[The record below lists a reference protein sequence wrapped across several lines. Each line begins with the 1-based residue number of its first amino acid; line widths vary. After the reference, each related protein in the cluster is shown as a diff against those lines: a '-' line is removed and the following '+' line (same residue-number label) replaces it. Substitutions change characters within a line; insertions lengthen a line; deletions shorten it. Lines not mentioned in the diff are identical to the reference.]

1 MKKTQSQE
9 NMPHGQVVEE
19 IDYAASAVRL
29 QQTGEET
36 KTEKNRLLL
45 HSCCGPC
52 STACIER
59 LITNYK
65 ITVFFY
71 NPNITDREEYE
82 LRKENQI
89 KFIDLYTQKVS
100 EEDKIEFIEG
110 EYIPEEFFKA
120 AQGFEAEPEGGKRCT
135 ECFKLRMERTAQAA
149 LRTGNQIFGTTL
161 TVSPHKN
168 YNLIS
173 AIGCELAGKYGLE
186 FLDMDF
192 KKKAGFQRSI
202 QLSKEYGLY
211 RQNYC
216 GCQFSQQKSQQKSEH
231 QAEPE
236 NRQKTEHQAEEKTDI
251 KPDIKTAK

>member
-1 MKKTQSQE
+1 M
-9 NMPHGQVVEE
+9 
-19 IDYAASAVRL
+19 
-29 QQTGEET
+29 
-36 KTEKNRLLL
+36 
-45 HSCCGPC
+45 
-52 STACIER
+52 
-59 LITNYK
+59 
-65 ITVFFY
+65 
-71 NPNITDREEYE
+71 
-82 LRKENQI
+82 
-89 KFIDLYTQKVS
+89 
-100 EEDKIEFIEG
+100 
-110 EYIPEEFFKA
+110 
-120 AQGFEAEPEGGKRCT
+120 
-135 ECFKLRMERTAQAA
+135 
-149 LRTGNQIFGTTL
+149 
-161 TVSPHKN
+161 SPHKN

>member
-1 MKKTQSQE
+1 MKKTQ
-9 NMPHGQVVEE
+9 PDGQIAEKTDFARTV
-19 IDYAASAVRL
+19 AQVR
-29 QQTGEET
+29 QTGED
-36 KTEKNRLLL
+36 KKIEKNRLLL

-59 LITNYK
+59 LITDYK

-82 LRKENQI
+82 LRRENQI
-89 KFIDLYTQKVS
+89 KFINLYNQKVS

-110 EYIPEEFFKA
+110 EYMTEEFFKA
-120 AQGFEAEPEGGKRCT
+120 AEGLEKEPEGGKRCA

-149 LRTGNQIFGTTL
+149 LRTGNGIFGTTL

-173 AIGCELAGKYGLE
+173 AIGCELAEKYSIE

-216 GCQFSQQKSQQKSEH
+216 GCRFSER
-231 QAEPE
+231 
-236 NRQKTEHQAEEKTDI
+236 NDDTEDI
-251 KPDIKTAK
+251 

>member
-1 MKKTQSQE
+1 
-9 NMPHGQVVEE
+9 
-19 IDYAASAVRL
+19 
-29 QQTGEET
+29 
-36 KTEKNRLLL
+36 
-45 HSCCGPC
+45 
-52 STACIER
+52 
-59 LITNYK
+59 
-65 ITVFFY
+65 
-71 NPNITDREEYE
+71 
-82 LRKENQI
+82 
-89 KFIDLYTQKVS
+89 
-100 EEDKIEFIEG
+100 
-110 EYIPEEFFKA
+110 
-120 AQGFEAEPEGGKRCT
+120 
-135 ECFKLRMERTAQAA
+135 MERTAQAA